1 VWLINDIDDVG
12 RVVVMCC
19 CSPGRI
25 VGEGTELNGPT
36 GLPTPHTHKRGS
48 TMWRL
53 LGVVVLSIRY
63 IVHLLK
69 LTACIQKKHIF
80 CSVLEY

>member
-36 GLPTPHTHKRGS
+36 GLPTPHTQDRVNNVE
-48 TMWRL
+48 
-53 LGVVVLSIRY
+53 VVGCCSSINKIY
-63 IVHLLK
+63 CALIK
-69 LTACIQKKHIF
+69 TDGMYTKKNIF
-80 CSVLEY
+80 AAVS